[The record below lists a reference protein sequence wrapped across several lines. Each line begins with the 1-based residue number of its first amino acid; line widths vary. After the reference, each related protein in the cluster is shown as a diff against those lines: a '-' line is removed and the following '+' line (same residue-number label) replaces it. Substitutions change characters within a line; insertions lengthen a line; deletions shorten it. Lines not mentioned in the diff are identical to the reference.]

1 MEVAARLRARV
12 AKELTTS
19 FASSYTDEISLSEA
33 LQLATMKRYAA
44 KHTGEK
50 FLICPQK

>member
-1 MEVAARLRARV
+1 MEVAGRLRMRV

-19 FASSYTDEISLSEA
+19 FASNYTNEISLSEA
-33 LQLATMKRYAA
+33 LQVETMRQYYA

>member
-1 MEVAARLRARV
+1 V

-19 FASSYTDEISLSEA
+19 FASNYTNEISLSDA
-33 LQLATMKRYAA
+33 LQVETMQKYYA